1 VGAAATCNKPEGAGA
16 NWALPFDAESFGK
29 KTNGKAADF
38 SDIQGALTALHAPR
52 DDAAAWRAALEARFD
67 VNRFLQWLA
76 VNTVIE
82 NWDAYGGFAHNYYL
96 YSPPK
101 STGPL
106 RWIPWDHNFAFG
118 GAPIGDR
125 GFGPGGGARGGG
137 ANLPFPL
144 PPAGAFVRFGGAGAD
159 VLYRQAGDDW
169 PLIQRLLGDEVYAGR
184 YRMALERAL
193 DGLLTPEAFERRARS
208 LHALVAAAVLAERS
222 THTTIS
228 SADAFKTALD
238 GPEDLIARVRARQDT
253 VRTALAQE
261 RQRR

>member
-1 VGAAATCNKPEGAGA
+1 MLDAQLGGSGGNLYKPEGAGA
-16 NWALPFDAESFGK
+16 NWALPFDAASFGK
-29 KTNGKAADF
+29 KTNEKAADF
-38 SDIQGALTALHAPR
+38 SDIQAALTALHAPH

-67 VNRFLQWLA
+67 VNLF
-76 VNTVIE
+76 
-82 NWDAYGGFAHNYYL
+82 L

-101 STGPL
+101 SKGPL

-125 GFGPGGGARGGG
+125 GFGPGLGAGP
-137 ANLPFPL
+137 NLPFPL

-159 VLYRQAGDDW
+159 VLYRQVGDDW

-193 DGLLTPEAFERRARS
+193 NGLLAPETFERRARS
-208 LHALVAAAVLAERS
+208 LHALVADAVLAERS

-228 SADAFKTALD
+228 SADAFKTSLD
-238 GPEDLIARVRARQDT
+238 GPEGLIARVRTRQAT
-253 VRTALAQE
+253 VRDALAQG
-261 RQRR
+261 RQR